1 MWLRNH
7 SKEGAAV
14 MGHVTDRGNEIMTY
28 QFLGIFK
35 THAAH
40 MYNHLVHSAETS
52 PNTHTFK
59 AVCLLQKS

>member
-1 MWLRNH
+1 M
-7 SKEGAAV
+7 V
-14 MGHVTDRGNEIMTY
+14 YVTDRGSEIMTY

-52 PNTHTFK
+52 PDMHTFK
-59 AVCLLQKS
+59 AVFLLQKS